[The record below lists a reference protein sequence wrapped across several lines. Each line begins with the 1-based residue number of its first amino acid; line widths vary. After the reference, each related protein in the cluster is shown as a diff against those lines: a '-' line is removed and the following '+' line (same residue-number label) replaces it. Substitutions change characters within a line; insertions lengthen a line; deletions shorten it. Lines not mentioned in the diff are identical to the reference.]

1 MSSCEHTQSGLS
13 DDFNYSGVLKAL
25 PLVEYCRWREDFRDW
40 YMVNKKIH
48 NGFNNYHSSD
58 VCNCFIEYIETFYGL
73 KESTAYAR
81 SIIKPILI
89 SKAMS
94 EMVQDYIRYKYTK
107 RYSYLLEYYPEALIK
122 I

>member
-40 YMVNKKIH
+40 YMANKKIH
-48 NGFNNYHSSD
+48 KGFNNYHSSD
-58 VCNCFIEYIETFYGL
+58 VCNFFIEYIETFYDL
-73 KESTAYAR
+73 KDNKDYKH
-81 SIIKPILI
+81 IIKPLLI
-89 SKAMS
+89 TTAMS
-94 EMVQDYIRYKYTK
+94 EMVEDYIRYKYTK